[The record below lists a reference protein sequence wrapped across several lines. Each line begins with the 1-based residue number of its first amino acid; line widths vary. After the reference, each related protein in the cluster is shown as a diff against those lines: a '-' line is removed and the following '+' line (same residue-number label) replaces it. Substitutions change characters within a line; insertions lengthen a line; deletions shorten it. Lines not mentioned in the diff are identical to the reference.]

1 MVLKSPSWCNQSH
14 KPLKIGR
21 KFVQSK
27 RFLSKYSLELLW
39 ISELPAKRGINE
51 SREEKRNERFQERV
65 QKHLEIK
72 RKIRSKTIYRITE
85 IKMSKEGLTK
95 DWLNM
100 GKRRIRWEIN
110 QSEYSKETDR
120 QKKRSK
126 DMEDWARQ
134 SNTFN

>member
-1 MVLKSPSWCNQSH
+1 MLPVNSGTWWK
-14 KPLKIGR
+14 KI
-21 KFVQSK
+21 QT
-27 RFLSKYSLELLW
+27 
-39 ISELPAKRGINE
+39 LPGGINPQSSIHE
-51 SREEKRNERFQERV
+51 ILNLCEKECKMCMFNVF
-65 QKHLEIK
+65 KEIK
-72 RKIRSKTIYRITE
+72 RKIRSKTIYRTTE